1 MSWEVWTMKSKM
13 SFFDPTLLK
22 KNVGRFAPA
31 WALLT
36 LALFLSMPLP
46 LIRELSRYDNL
57 NFNRESITSCILRM
71 IEKDFRPVGF
81 VFAFFAALLF
91 AVLVFKYLHR
101 TGDAYMMHA
110 FPMTR
115 NCQFLTNALSGLLF
129 WLVPVLLNG
138 LCSLIILEANG
149 ISGCGAAL
157 WTLLGRWL
165 LAYLF
170 FYGLAVFTMH
180 ISGNSVIAVLSYGA
194 LNFLCLLLPLAL
206 LMLVQLYFKG
216 MDFNPS
222 GDILRLAPIVELLR
236 SEVSELWILW
246 VYAPI
251 GLVLL
256 VLAWV
261 HYRFRQVERAGDA
274 MAFTWARV
282 AFRLVFTLC
291 CALGLGWILAAIFG
305 LFESNR
311 AGYFLP
317 YAILGCFLGWFGSSM
332 MLERTVKVFRKK
344 KLWLGFAAFAGV
356 LTLTVLCLKYD
367 VLGSQRRV
375 PESAQVNS
383 VEIWTQGSYGE
394 KDNDSVTLT
403 QAADIEAVRRFHQTV
418 ITQAE
423 GEDNLHYILGDNVR
437 ASVHICYHLSDGS
450 TLRRVYQTGFEEA
463 AWLAELYARPDIAT
477 AWYEEHL
484 PEEIL
489 SGSMERVEYT
499 EFDGYGNPLEALSEG
514 ETLCKDPAALRAA
527 ILADA
532 EAGRLPVCNWLVEWY
547 ANNKPEVQNQPVQYG
562 TNFLSLWIRYRDPD
576 PDVAYNTRHF
586 SIAVTATETL
596 ALFGYK

>member
-36 LALFLSMPLP
+36 LALFLVGPVAMM
-46 LIRELSRYDNL
+46 RELGSDSHP
-57 NFNRESITSCILRM
+57 ELRND
-71 IEKDFRPVGF
+71 IVLRQLRNDTFVGF
-81 VFAFFAALLF
+81 FFAAVAALIF
-91 AVLVFKYLHR
+91 AALVFKYLHKTR
-101 TGDAYMMHA
+101 SAYMMHA

-115 NCQFLTNALSGLLF
+115 SCLFVTNAVSGLLF
-129 WLVPVLLNG
+129 WAVPALLTALCELGVLA
-138 LCSLIILEANG
+138 ILGVRGCEA
-149 ISGCGAAL
+149 AV
-157 WTLLGRWL
+157 WTMLGRWL

-180 ISGNSVIAVLSYGA
+180 LSGNSVIAVLSYGA
-194 LNFLCLLLPLAL
+194 LNFICLLLPLAL

-236 SEVSELWILW
+236 SDVSEFWILW

-251 GLVLL
+251 GLALL

-274 MAFTWARV
+274 MAFAWARV
-282 AFRLVFTLC
+282 AFRLIFTLC

-305 LFESNR
+305 LFESSR

-356 LTLTVLCLKYD
+356 LTVTVLCLKYD
-367 VLGSQRRV
+367 VLGFQRRV
-375 PESAQVNS
+375 PETAKVVS
-383 VEIWTQGSYGE
+383 VEVWTQGSYGE
-394 KDNDSVTLT
+394 KKSITLT
-403 QAADIEAVRRFHQTV
+403 QAADIEAVRRFHQTA

-423 GEDNLHYILGDNVR
+423 GEDNLHYILGDDVR
-437 ASVHICYHLSDGS
+437 ASIHICYHLSDGS

-489 SGSMERVEYT
+489 SGTMERVEYT
-499 EFDGYGNPLEALSEG
+499 KFDGYGNPLEAYTEG

-532 EAGRLPVCNWLVEWY
+532 EAGRLPVDNWLVEWY
-547 ANNKPEVQNQPVQYG
+547 ANASSEAQNEPLKYG

>member
-36 LALFLSMPLP
+36 LALFLVGPVAMM
-46 LIRELSRYDNL
+46 RELGSDSHP
-57 NFNRESITSCILRM
+57 ELRND
-71 IEKDFRPVGF
+71 IVLRQLRNDTFVGF
-81 VFAFFAALLF
+81 FFAAVAALIF
-91 AVLVFKYLHR
+91 AALVFKYLHKTR
-101 TGDAYMMHA
+101 SAYMMHA

-115 NCQFLTNALSGLLF
+115 SCLFVTNAVSGLLF
-129 WLVPVLLNG
+129 WAVPALLTALCELGVLA
-138 LCSLIILEANG
+138 ILGVRGCEA
-149 ISGCGAAL
+149 AV
-157 WTLLGRWL
+157 WTMLGRWL

-180 ISGNSVIAVLSYGA
+180 LSGNSVIAVLSYGA
-194 LNFLCLLLPLAL
+194 LNFICLLLPLAL

-236 SEVSELWILW
+236 SDVSEFWILW

-251 GLVLL
+251 GLALL

-274 MAFTWARV
+274 MAFAWARV
-282 AFRLVFTLC
+282 AFRLIFTLC
-291 CALGLGWILAAIFG
+291 CALGLGWILAVFFG

-311 AGYFLP
+311 VGYFLP

-356 LTLTVLCLKYD
+356 LTVTVLCLKYD
-367 VLGSQRRV
+367 VLGFQRRV
-375 PESAQVNS
+375 PETAKVVS
-383 VEIWTQGSYGE
+383 VEVWTQGSYGE
-394 KDNDSVTLT
+394 KKSITLT
-403 QAADIEAVRRFHQTV
+403 QAADIEAVRRFHQTA

-423 GEDNLHYILGDNVR
+423 GEDNLHSILGDDVR
-437 ASVHICYHLSDGS
+437 ASIHICYHLSDGS

-477 AWYEEHL
+477 AWYAEHL

-499 EFDGYGNPLEALSEG
+499 EFDGYGNPLEAYTEG

-532 EAGRLPVCNWLVEWY
+532 EAGRLPVDNWLVEWY
-547 ANNKPEVQNQPVQYG
+547 ANASSEAQNEPLKYG

>member
-1 MSWEVWTMKSKM
+1 MKSKM

-36 LALFLSMPLP
+36 LALFLVGPVAMM
-46 LIRELSRYDNL
+46 RELGSDSHPEMRND
-57 NFNRESITSCILRM
+57 IVLRQLRN
-71 IEKDFRPVGF
+71 DTFVGF
-81 VFAFFAALLF
+81 FFAAVAALIF
-91 AVLVFKYLHR
+91 AALVFKYLHKTR
-101 TGDAYMMHA
+101 SAYMMHA

-115 NCQFLTNALSGLLF
+115 SCLFVTNAVSSLLF
-129 WLVPVLLNG
+129 WAVPALLTALCELGVLA
-138 LCSLIILEANG
+138 ILGVRGCEA
-149 ISGCGAAL
+149 AV
-157 WTLLGRWL
+157 WTMLGRWL

-180 ISGNSVIAVLSYGA
+180 LSGNSVIAVLSYGA
-194 LNFLCLLLPLAL
+194 LNFICLLLPLAL

-236 SEVSELWILW
+236 SDVSEFWILW

-251 GLVLL
+251 GLALL

-274 MAFTWARV
+274 MAFAWARV
-282 AFRLVFTLC
+282 AFRLLFTLC
-291 CALGLGWILAAIFG
+291 CALGLGWILAAFFG
-305 LFESNR
+305 LFESSR

-356 LTLTVLCLKYD
+356 LTVTVLCLKYD
-367 VLGSQRRV
+367 VLGFQRRV
-375 PESAQVNS
+375 PETAKVVS
-383 VEIWTQGSYGE
+383 VEVWTQGSYGE
-394 KDNDSVTLT
+394 KKSITLT
-403 QAADIEAVRRFHQTV
+403 QAADIEAVRRFHQTA

-423 GEDNLHYILGDNVR
+423 GEDNLHYILGDDVR
-437 ASVHICYHLSDGS
+437 ASIHICYHLSDGS

-489 SGSMERVEYT
+489 SGTMERVEYT
-499 EFDGYGNPLEALSEG
+499 KFDGYGNPLEAYTEG

-532 EAGRLPVCNWLVEWY
+532 EAGRLPVDNWLVEWY
-547 ANNKPEVQNQPVQYG
+547 ANASSEAQNEPLKYG

>member
-36 LALFLSMPLP
+36 LALFLVGPVAMM
-46 LIRELSRYDNL
+46 RELGSDSHPEMRND
-57 NFNRESITSCILRM
+57 IVLRQLRN
-71 IEKDFRPVGF
+71 DTFVGF
-81 VFAFFAALLF
+81 FFAAVAALIF
-91 AVLVFKYLHR
+91 AALVFKYLHKTR
-101 TGDAYMMHA
+101 SAYMMHA

-115 NCQFLTNALSGLLF
+115 SCLFVTNAVSSLLF
-129 WLVPVLLNG
+129 WAVPALLTALCELGVLA
-138 LCSLIILEANG
+138 ILGVRGCEA
-149 ISGCGAAL
+149 AV
-157 WTLLGRWL
+157 WTMLGRWL

-180 ISGNSVIAVLSYGA
+180 LSGTSVIAVLSYGA
-194 LNFLCLLLPLAL
+194 LNFICLLLPLAL

-236 SEVSELWILW
+236 SDVSELWILW

-251 GLVLL
+251 GLALL

-274 MAFTWARV
+274 MAFAWARV
-282 AFRLVFTLC
+282 AFRLIFTLC
-291 CALGLGWILAAIFG
+291 CALGLGWILAVFFG

-311 AGYFLP
+311 VGYFLP

-356 LTLTVLCLKYD
+356 LTVTVLCLKYD
-367 VLGSQRRV
+367 VLGLQRRV
-375 PESAQVNS
+375 PESAQVVS
-383 VEIWTQGSYGE
+383 VEVWTQGSYGE
-394 KDNDSVTLT
+394 KDNDSITLT
-403 QAADIEAVRRFHQTV
+403 QAADIEAVRRFHQTA

-423 GEDNLHYILGDNVR
+423 GEDNLHSILGDDVR
-437 ASVHICYHLSDGS
+437 ASIHICYHLSDGS
-450 TLRRVYQTGFEEA
+450 TLRRVYQTRFEEA

-489 SGSMERVEYT
+489 SGTMERVEYT
-499 EFDGYGNPLEALSEG
+499 KFDGYGNPLEAYTEG

-532 EAGRLPVCNWLVEWY
+532 EAGRLPVDNWLVEWY
-547 ANNKPEVQNQPVQYG
+547 ANASSEAQNEPLKYG
-562 TNFLSLWIRYRDPD
+562 TNFLSLWIQYRDPD

>member
-36 LALFLSMPLP
+36 LALFLVGPGAMM
-46 LIRELSRYDNL
+46 RELGSDSHPEMRND
-57 NFNRESITSCILRM
+57 IVLRQLRN
-71 IEKDFRPVGF
+71 DTFVGF
-81 VFAFFAALLF
+81 FFAAVAALIF
-91 AVLVFKYLHR
+91 AALVFKYLHKTR
-101 TGDAYMMHA
+101 SAYMMHA

-115 NCQFLTNALSGLLF
+115 SCLFVTNAVSGLLF
-129 WLVPVLLNG
+129 WAVPALLTALCELGVLA
-138 LCSLIILEANG
+138 ILGVRGCEA
-149 ISGCGAAL
+149 AV
-157 WTLLGRWL
+157 WTMLGRWL

-180 ISGNSVIAVLSYGA
+180 LSGNSVIAVLSYGA
-194 LNFLCLLLPLAL
+194 LNFICLLLPLAL

-236 SEVSELWILW
+236 SDVSELWILW

-251 GLVLL
+251 GLALL

-274 MAFTWARV
+274 MAFAWARV
-282 AFRLVFTLC
+282 AFRLIFTLC
-291 CALGLGWILAAIFG
+291 CALGLGWILAAFFG
-305 LFESNR
+305 LFESSR
-311 AGYFLP
+311 VGYFLP

-356 LTLTVLCLKYD
+356 LTVTVLCLKYD
-367 VLGSQRRV
+367 VLGFQRRV
-375 PESAQVNS
+375 PESAQVVS
-383 VEIWTQGSYGE
+383 VEVWTQGSYGE

-403 QAADIEAVRRFHQTV
+403 QAADIEAVRRFHQTA

-423 GEDNLHYILGDNVR
+423 GEDNLHYILGDGIDL
-437 ASVHICYHLSDGS
+437 SVHLCYHLSDGS
-450 TLRRVYQTGFEEA
+450 TLRRAYQTGFEEA
-463 AWLAELYARPDIAT
+463 AWLAELYTRPDIAA

-489 SGSMERVEYT
+489 SGTMERVEYT
-499 EFDGYGNPLEALSEG
+499 KFDGYGNPLEAYTEG

-532 EAGRLPVCNWLVEWY
+532 EAGRLPVGNWLVEWY
-547 ANNKPEVQNQPVQYG
+547 ANASSEAQNEPLKYG
-562 TNFLSLWIRYRDPD
+562 TNFLSLWIQYRDPD